1 MRLWKPLLSL
11 ERGTQLPP
19 HHAGEPLCLDL
30 QLSGTLPPNTQDAGS
45 LTPPPPPRTHSEKG
59 WEGTG

>member
-19 HHAGEPLCLDL
+19 HHAGKPLCLDL

-45 LTPPPPPRTHSEKG
+45 LTPPPTHTHSEKG